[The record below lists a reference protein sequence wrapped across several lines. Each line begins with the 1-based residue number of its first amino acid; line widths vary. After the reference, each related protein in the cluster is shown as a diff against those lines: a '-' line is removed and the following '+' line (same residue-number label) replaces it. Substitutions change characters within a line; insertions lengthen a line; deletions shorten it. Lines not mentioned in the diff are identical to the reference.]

1 MEMNDYSYDPSE
13 MDYAPQEEI
22 TQVPHNREAEEAV
35 LGAVLINPEKY
46 YDVSE
51 IITAK
56 DFYIHR
62 HRWVW
67 EAYGALHEKGQAI
80 DVQTVCEEL
89 DAQGH
94 LAEVGGKVFFYNLTS
109 KTPSSMHAESYA
121 NIVLEKSQRRSLLEA
136 AQKITDLAYDS
147 RKEISEI
154 LGETEKAIFE
164 VSEKHD
170 RKEVTP
176 IADVLSE
183 IYDKVRLLYQQGSDM
198 VGVPSGL
205 TDLDRL
211 LGGFQ
216 KSDLII
222 VAGRPGM
229 GKTGFMLTVLKN
241 AALRAKKRIAM
252 FSLEMSNEQLVHR
265 LIAQQTGI
273 DTKKL
278 RTGKLTSEDLP
289 FFVEAIDI
297 FGETKIFLDDTP
309 SITPMQLRTKC
320 RRLHMEH
327 HLDMVIIDY
336 LQLMSGD
343 TGTDNRVQE
352 VSSISRSLKML
363 AKELNIPVLTAAQLS
378 RGVEKRSD
386 SEPVLSDLR
395 ESGSL
400 EQDADIVMFLHNPH
414 AGKEKEN
421 PELEGAMQLLVKK
434 HRHGPTKDINL
445 VFMKDQ
451 GEFVNALYADP
462 GAGS

>member
-1 MEMNDYSYDPSE
+1 MEMNDFGFAPEDMG
-13 MDYAPQEEI
+13 MDFSAPEEI
-22 TQVPHNREAEEAV
+22 NQVPHSREAEEAV

-46 YDVSE
+46 FDVAQL
-51 IITAK
+51 INGK

-62 HRWVW
+62 NRWVW
-67 EAYGALHEKGQAI
+67 EAYGALFEKGQAI

-94 LAEVGGKVFFYNLTS
+94 LGEVGGKLFFYNLTS

-121 NIVLEKSQRRSLLEA
+121 NIVLEKSQRRSLIEA
-136 AQKITDLAYDS
+136 GQKMIDLAYDS
-147 RKEISEI
+147 KKDLNQVLGESEQAVFEISE
-154 LGETEKAIFE
+154 KR
-164 VSEKHD
+164 D
-170 RKEVTP
+170 RKEVVP
-176 IADVLSE
+176 IGDVLSD
-183 IYDKVRLLYQQGSDM
+183 IYDKIRILYNQGEDI
-198 VGVPSGL
+198 VGVPTGL

-241 AALRAKKRIAM
+241 AALRSKKRVAM

-265 LIAQQTGI
+265 LISQQTGI
-273 DTKKL
+273 NTQKL
-278 RTGKLTSEDLP
+278 RTGKLTNEDLT

-309 SITPMQLRTKC
+309 AITPMALRTKC

-327 HLDMVIIDY
+327 HLDLIIIDY

-363 AKELNIPVLTAAQLS
+363 AKELNVPVLTAAQLS
-378 RGVEKRSD
+378 RGVEKRGAD
-386 SEPVLSDLR
+386 SEPMLSDLR

-400 EQDADIVMFLHNPH
+400 EQDADIVMFLHNPN
-414 AGKEKEN
+414 AGKEAES
-421 PELEGAMQLLVKK
+421 PELDGAVKLLVKK
-434 HRHGPTKDINL
+434 HRHGPVGSIDL
-445 VFMKDQ
+445 VFLKSQ
-451 GEFVNALYADP
+451 AQFVNAARQP
-462 GAGS
+462 

>member
-1 MEMNDYSYDPSE
+1 MEMNDFGFAPDDMG
-13 MDYAPQEEI
+13 MDFSAPEEI
-22 TQVPHNREAEEAV
+22 NQVPHSREAEEAV

-46 YDVSE
+46 FDVSQL
-51 IITAK
+51 IDGK

-62 HRWVW
+62 NRWVW
-67 EAYGALHEKGQAI
+67 EAYGALFEKGQAI

-89 DAQGH
+89 DAKGH
-94 LAEVGGKVFFYNLTS
+94 LGEVGGKIFFYNLTS

-121 NIVLEKSQRRSLLEA
+121 NIVLEKSQRRSLIEA
-136 AQKITDLAYDS
+136 GQKMIDLAYDS
-147 RKEISEI
+147 KKDLNQVLGESEQAVFEISE
-154 LGETEKAIFE
+154 KR
-164 VSEKHD
+164 D
-170 RKEVTP
+170 RKEVVP
-176 IADVLSE
+176 IGDVLSD
-183 IYDKVRLLYQQGSDM
+183 IYDKIRILYNQGEDI
-198 VGVPSGL
+198 VGVPTGL

-241 AALRAKKRIAM
+241 AALRSKKRVAM

-265 LIAQQTGI
+265 LISQQTGI
-273 DTKKL
+273 NTQKL
-278 RTGKLTSEDLP
+278 RTGKLTNEDLT

-309 SITPMQLRTKC
+309 AITPMALRTKC

-327 HLDMVIIDY
+327 HLDLIIIDY

-343 TGTDNRVQE
+343 SGTDNRVQE

-363 AKELNIPVLTAAQLS
+363 AKELNVPVLTAAQLS
-378 RGVEKRSD
+378 RGVEKRGAD
-386 SEPVLSDLR
+386 SEPMLSDLR

-400 EQDADIVMFLHNPH
+400 EQDADIVMFLHNPN
-414 AGKEKEN
+414 AGKEAES
-421 PELEGAMQLLVKK
+421 PELDGAVKLLVKK
-434 HRHGPTKDINL
+434 HRHGPVGSIDL
-445 VFMKDQ
+445 VFLKSQ
-451 GEFVNALYADP
+451 AQFVNAAHQP
-462 GAGS
+462 

>member
-1 MEMNDYSYDPSE
+1 MEMNDFGFAPDDME
-13 MDYAPQEEI
+13 MDFTAPEEI
-22 TQVPHNREAEEAV
+22 NQVPHSREAEEAV

-46 YDVSE
+46 FDVSQL
-51 IITAK
+51 INSK

-62 HRWVW
+62 NRWVW
-67 EAYGALHEKGQAI
+67 EAYGALFEKGQAI

-89 DAQGH
+89 DSQGH
-94 LAEVGGKVFFYNLTS
+94 LAEVGGKAFFYNLTS

-121 NIVLEKSQRRSLLEA
+121 NIVLEKSQRRSLIEA
-136 AQKITDLAYDS
+136 GQKMIDLAYDG
-147 RKEISEI
+147 KKDLKDVLGQAEQAVFDISE
-154 LGETEKAIFE
+154 KR
-164 VSEKHD
+164 D
-170 RKEVTP
+170 RKEVVP
-176 IADVLSE
+176 IGDVLSD
-183 IYDKVRLLYQQGSDM
+183 IYDKIRILYNQGEDI
-198 VGVPSGL
+198 VGVPTGL
-205 TDLDRL
+205 ADLDRL

-241 AALRAKKRIAM
+241 AALRAKKRVAM

-265 LIAQQTGI
+265 LISQQTGI
-273 DTKKL
+273 NTQKL
-278 RTGKLTSEDLP
+278 RTGKLTNDDLT

-309 SITPMQLRTKC
+309 AITPMALRTKC

-327 HLDMVIIDY
+327 HLDLIIIDY

-363 AKELNIPVLTAAQLS
+363 AKELNVPVLTAAQLS
-378 RGVEKRSD
+378 RGVEKRGSD
-386 SEPVLSDLR
+386 SEPMLSDLR

-400 EQDADIVMFLHNPH
+400 EQDADIVMFLHNPN
-414 AGKEKEN
+414 AGKEAEN
-421 PELEGAMQLLVKK
+421 PELDGAVKLLVKK
-434 HRHGPTKDINL
+434 HRHGPVGSIDL
-445 VFMKDQ
+445 VFLKSQ
-451 GEFVNALYADP
+451 AQFVNAARE
-462 GAGS
+462 A

>member
-1 MEMNDYSYDPSE
+1 MEMDFTP
-13 MDYAPQEEI
+13 PEEI
-22 TQVPHNREAEEAV
+22 NQVPHSREAEEAV

-46 YDVSE
+46 FDVSQL
-51 IITAK
+51 INSK

-62 HRWVW
+62 NRWVW
-67 EAYGALHEKGQAI
+67 EAYGALFEKGQAI

-89 DAQGH
+89 ESQEH
-94 LAEVGGKVFFYNLTS
+94 LTEVGGKAFFYNLTS

-121 NIVLEKSQRRSLLEA
+121 NIVLEKSQRRSLIEA
-136 AQKITDLAYDS
+136 GQKMIDLAYDG
-147 RKEISEI
+147 KKDLKDVLGQAEQAVFDISE
-154 LGETEKAIFE
+154 KR
-164 VSEKHD
+164 D
-170 RKEVTP
+170 RKEVVP
-176 IADVLSE
+176 IGDVLSD
-183 IYDKVRLLYQQGSDM
+183 IYDKIRILYNQGEDI
-198 VGVPSGL
+198 VGVPTGL
-205 TDLDRL
+205 ADLDRL

-241 AALRAKKRIAM
+241 AALRAKKRVAM

-265 LIAQQTGI
+265 LISQQTGI
-273 DTKKL
+273 NTQKL
-278 RTGKLTSEDLP
+278 RTGKLTNDDLT

-309 SITPMQLRTKC
+309 AITPMALRTKC

-327 HLDMVIIDY
+327 HLDLIIIDY

-363 AKELNIPVLTAAQLS
+363 AKELNVPVLTAAQLS
-378 RGVEKRSD
+378 RGVEKRGAD
-386 SEPVLSDLR
+386 SEPMLSDLR

-400 EQDADIVMFLHNPH
+400 EQDADIVMFLHNPN
-414 AGKEKEN
+414 AGKEAEN
-421 PELEGAMQLLVKK
+421 PELDGAVKLLVKK
-434 HRHGPTKDINL
+434 HRHGPVGSIDL
-445 VFMKDQ
+445 VFLKSQ
-451 GEFVNALYADP
+451 AQFVNAARE
-462 GAGS
+462 A

>member
-1 MEMNDYSYDPSE
+1 MEMNDFGFAPEDMG
-13 MDYAPQEEI
+13 MDFSAPEEI
-22 TQVPHNREAEEAV
+22 NQVPHSREAEEAV

-46 YDVSE
+46 FDVSQL
-51 IITAK
+51 INGK

-62 HRWVW
+62 NRWVW
-67 EAYGALHEKGQAI
+67 EAYGALFEKGQAI

-94 LAEVGGKVFFYNLTS
+94 LGEVGGKLFFYNLTS

-121 NIVLEKSQRRSLLEA
+121 NIVLEKSQRRSLIEA
-136 AQKITDLAYDS
+136 GQKMIDLAYDS
-147 RKEISEI
+147 KKDLNQVLGESEQAVFEISE
-154 LGETEKAIFE
+154 KR
-164 VSEKHD
+164 D
-170 RKEVTP
+170 RKEVVP
-176 IADVLSE
+176 IGDVLSD
-183 IYDKVRLLYQQGSDM
+183 IYDKIRILYNQGEDI
-198 VGVPSGL
+198 VGVPTGL

-241 AALRAKKRIAM
+241 AALRSKKRVAM

-265 LIAQQTGI
+265 LISQQTGI
-273 DTKKL
+273 NTQKL
-278 RTGKLTSEDLP
+278 RTGKLTNEDLT

-309 SITPMQLRTKC
+309 AITPMALRTKC

-327 HLDMVIIDY
+327 HLDLIIIDY

-363 AKELNIPVLTAAQLS
+363 AKELNVPVLTAAQLS
-378 RGVEKRSD
+378 RGVEKRGAD
-386 SEPVLSDLR
+386 SEPMLSDLR

-400 EQDADIVMFLHNPH
+400 EQDADIVMFLHNPN
-414 AGKEKEN
+414 AGKEAES
-421 PELEGAMQLLVKK
+421 PELDGAVKLLVKK
-434 HRHGPTKDINL
+434 HRHGPVGSIDL
-445 VFMKDQ
+445 VFLKSQ
-451 GEFVNALYADP
+451 AQFVNAARQP
-462 GAGS
+462 